1 MDSPVCL
8 RLHWIKAVPVF
19 IRIHELKW
27 SIASV
32 TGLAQV
38 SFDGLRATDVL
49 AHLMGMDSPVCL
61 RLHWI
66 KAVPVFSRI
75 HKLRFPRARTMN
87 PARHMFVALHD
98 VDELVRMK
106 ARHAEVRLTCALS
119 SRHRKLLRF
128 VRHVLR
134 QSCARTRLRAALR
147 LKFFAT
153 CIALRTCG
161 H

>member
-27 SIASV
+27 PIASV

-49 AHLMGMDSPVCL
+49 AHFDGMDSPVCL

-66 KAVPVFSRI
+66 KALPVFSRI
-75 HKLRFPRARTMN
+75 HELRCPIASVTGLAQVSFDGLRATDVLASLMAWTRQYAFACTGSRQCLLSVASMSYASRARE
-87 PARHMFVALHD
+87 R
-98 VDELVRMK
+98 
-106 ARHAEVRLTCALS
+106 
-119 SRHRKLLRF
+119 
-128 VRHVLR
+128 
-134 QSCARTRLRAALR
+134 
-147 LKFFAT
+147 
-153 CIALRTCG
+153 
-161 H
+161 